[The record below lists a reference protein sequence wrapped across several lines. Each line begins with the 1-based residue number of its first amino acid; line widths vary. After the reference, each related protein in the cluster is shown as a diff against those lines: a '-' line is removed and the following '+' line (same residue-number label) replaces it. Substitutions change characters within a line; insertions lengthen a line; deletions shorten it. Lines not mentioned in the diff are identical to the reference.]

1 MKRHIKKILVSVLA
15 SLMLVM
21 NFTYKPI
28 DADIDVQ
35 ALETTKEVLDRASQL
50 SDALTDLRKVSI
62 SYSGNKSI
70 IGHSVVKS
78 VSSFLSLTVSILK
91 ACGVFGRQQDWRLT
105 AINNINNR
113 LDGISNELSMIEKD
127 LDRIESNLSQQ
138 LAEIG
143 EDVKKIDNTLNKQTI
158 TRVALV
164 AKTITDKIEQYDDM
178 VKYNIM
184 NWYEID
190 YNESLSRKLT
200 VSYYV
205 DDDGTTKSVFLPN
218 SLIANVL
225 MDTQEEWK
233 IEKEEDVK
241 RLVGNVFKKA
251 IEEAIDGPTKYKTTY
266 DDFVDYCNVMLAA
279 ETEEAY
285 KNKKFVDLDRDGNDK
300 EEYDKILDS
309 FADAAYDALNYECMK
324 RIAKSSTEAA
334 TSYASTLVSAFTTYC
349 NYLNEA
355 SSEYSSPLKAQY
367 NIYSNLYAFQGELKC
382 QTTYLDDNGVKQ
394 TADTNLAEL
403 ASDKYFIE
411 LNKIGTFVAEIA
423 RASGAYTNDSL
434 HNKVF
439 VPWAKAEASIN
450 KDYTDFYKVD
460 CNGKEIDNYCY
471 VTNSVLKYDLTYLN
485 ATTHLSYEDFREKVG
500 LETKHKV
507 VTMQK
512 NIWNDWAF
520 NADNDYILSNS
531 QLSKIYAHYLSN
543 GGSRDSLGFY
553 DFLHA
558 TKVCDTKIDENYNY
572 SPLIITHF
580 GGGQDL
586 GSSDKVPMLAI
597 AIKPSTN
604 EKYEDDNDG
613 KYPKVMTSFYA
624 PNGGWSR
631 QQGIYQETITGSTAN
646 MPVKRKAIADTF
658 NPLNGE
664 TETNANVGTVALFY
678 EWYKHQ
684 DDMGMLVSSQYRSLN
699 YMMHDKVNGISA
711 IESEAQDFDHSFDEW
726 LSDDDA
732 TRDTSRYHVLN
743 TYTRY
748 YGAIIS
754 NDVDVYKTNGKISKT
769 NSIEVLPVNN
779 MLANSFVG
787 KITFANAAEN
797 NILPTNITD
806 TEVKETYEKI
816 AGSAKQKFEVLLKT
830 LYPDNQKDID
840 KLIANNIYSISFDNG
855 KYSNVDDETYQA
867 IVKKL
872 VEYLK
877 PNDQGNNTNINAM
890 IKTYEKLYSEMIKT
904 IDTIKAEN
912 NDVKINVSDETYN
925 ILIENLIHEYLDP
938 ILKENTSATYS
949 VCTNLPASKTDTFVY
964 CENDG
969 EIYVWTGSKY
979 EKVKDVRNN
988 VVPDFTTLQDGTV
1001 VVSDGVYTA
1010 TGVPDEYCGKYIYNS
1025 TNSKYYKWKEVE
1037 KPEYVGEYK
1046 RILQIKDVDS
1056 VPATKSEEYLYLYN
1070 TTDKTYYTWGK
1081 HNEAKYIEQ
1090 NVPIVTDEKT
1100 YAGELVMIGSDY
1112 YVWSNVEETV
1122 EENYELRKK
1131 DGKTVDAK
1139 VDDIVYVDKYVKIE
1153 IHNVDELPETNDY
1166 LYLTCGGHCYKSTST
1181 EVTSYYPVTI
1191 KGVGALTKVDSLSDK
1206 TKFVSRFI
1214 LFGNELY
1221 EWKDKDYQGEISHY
1235 EVATETIKKIGE
1247 IATTEK
1253 PADTIEVDIYPSTLS
1268 KQLKLV
1274 YDIKPTI
1281 SFEMY
1286 FDKEINDKNDVATA
1300 NIKYDVVP
1308 YYDIT
1313 PMLTWVDKNG
1323 TRRYVEVSD
1332 EVLRKSNI
1340 NSIPVKIPVVQMNDN
1355 NDTNALIYHYD
1366 NLDYTSC
1373 PIDQYNPT
1381 IKTDV
1386 NGNKYATIYVNS
1398 FSPFTVKK
1406 TFVRT
1411 ETEKKNKFPVTG
1423 IE

>member
-15 SLMLVM
+15 SLMLVT
-21 NFTYKPI
+21 NFTCKPI
-28 DADIDVQ
+28 NADIDVQ
-35 ALETTKEVLDRASQL
+35 ALATTKEVLDRASQL

-78 VSSFLSLTVSILK
+78 ISSFLTLTVSILK

-143 EDVKKIDNTLNKQTI
+143 EDVKEIDNTLNKQTI
-158 TRVALV
+158 NRVALV

-205 DDDGTTKSVFLPN
+205 DADGTTNSVFLPN

-241 RLVGNVFKKA
+241 RLVGKVFINA
-251 IEEAIDGPTKYKTTY
+251 IEEAKNNTKYESTY
-266 DDFVDYCNVMLAA
+266 NDFVDYCNVMLAA
-279 ETEEAY
+279 ETELAY
-285 KNKKFVDLDRDGNDK
+285 KGKTLGNLNLQVENDK
-300 EEYDKILDS
+300 KEYDKILAS
-309 FADAAYDALNYECMK
+309 FVDAAYDALSYECMK

-382 QTTYLDDNGVKQ
+382 TTEYKDENGVIQKK
-394 TADTNLAEL
+394 DTNLAALVNE
-403 ASDKYFIE
+403 KYFIE

-423 RASGAYTNDSL
+423 KASGAYTNDSL

-460 CNGKEIDNYCY
+460 CNGNEIDNYCY
-471 VTNSVLKYDLTYLN
+471 VTKSVLKYDLN
-485 ATTHLSYEDFREKVG
+485 NVSATTHISYEDFEEKVG
-500 LETKHKV
+500 GIPKHKV
-507 VTMQK
+507 VTFDK
-512 NIWNDWAF
+512 NITKDWSYSVG
-520 NADNDYILSNS
+520 NDYILSNS

-543 GGSRDSLGFY
+543 RGSRDSLGFY
-553 DFLHA
+553 DFLYA
-558 TKVCDTKIDENYNY
+558 AKVCDTKIDETYYY

-586 GSSDKVPMLAI
+586 GSSDKVKMLAI
-597 AIKPSTN
+597 PLAPSTH
-604 EKYEDDNDG
+604 EKFKKDNG
-613 KYPKVMTSFYA
+613 NYPLVMKAQYA
-624 PNGGWSR
+624 PDAFYKYV
-631 QQGIYQETITGSTAN
+631 GIYEITISGSTGD

-684 DDMGMLVSSQYRSLN
+684 DDMAMLVSSEYRSLR
-699 YMMHDKVNGISA
+699 YINGSYNGDPA
-711 IESEAQDFDHSFDEW
+711 INNEARNFDRTFTLDDSNSTRGDF
-726 LSDDDA
+726 
-732 TRDTSRYHVLN
+732 SREEVYN
-743 TYTRY
+743 TYTRG

-769 NSIEVLPVNN
+769 NSIEVLPANN
-779 MLANSFVG
+779 ILANSFVG

-797 NILPTNITD
+797 NYLPTNITD
-806 TEVKETYEKI
+806 TEVKDTYKKI
-816 AGSAKQKFEVLLKT
+816 AGSAKEKFEALLET
-830 LYPDNQKDID
+830 LYPDNQEDIE
-840 KLIANNIYSISFDNG
+840 KLKANNVYSISFDNG

-877 PNDQGNNTNINAM
+877 PDAQGNNANINEM
-890 IKTYEKLYSEMIKT
+890 IEAYRELYSEMIKT
-904 IDTIKAEN
+904 IDTTKAEN
-912 NDVKINVSDETYN
+912 NDIEINISDEAYN
-925 ILIENLIHEYLDP
+925 ELIETLIHEYLDP
-938 ILKENTSATYS
+938 ILEENTSATYS
-949 VCTNLPASKTDTFVY
+949 VCANLPASKTDTFVY

-979 EKVKDVRNN
+979 EKVRDVRKNE
-988 VVPDFTTLQDGTV
+988 VPDFTTLQDGTV
-1001 VVSDGVYTA
+1001 VVSDGIYTA
-1010 TGVPDEYCGKYIYNS
+1010 TGVPNEYCGKYIYNS
-1025 TNSKYYKWKEVE
+1025 EDSKYYKWKEVE
-1037 KPEYVGEYK
+1037 IPEYVGEYEK
-1046 RILQIKDVDS
+1046 ILQIKVVNS
-1056 VPATKSEEYLYLYN
+1056 VPATESDRYLYN
-1070 TTDKTYYTWGK
+1070 TTDKTYYTWGN
-1081 HNEAKYIEQ
+1081 HNEAKYIKQ

-1131 DGKTVDAK
+1131 DGQTVNAK
-1139 VDDIVYVDKYVKIE
+1139 VDDIVCVDKYVKIE
-1153 IHNVDELPETNDY
+1153 IHEVDELPETNDY
-1166 LYLTCGGHCYKSTST
+1166 LYLICGGDCYKSTST
-1181 EVTSYYPVTI
+1181 EVISYYPVTV

-1206 TKFVSRFI
+1206 RKFVSRFI
-1214 LFGNELY
+1214 LFNNELY
-1221 EWKDKDYQGEISHY
+1221 EWKDKAYQEKSHY

-1247 IATTEK
+1247 IATKKE
-1253 PADTIEVDIYPSTLS
+1253 PANAIEVDVYPSTLS
-1268 KQLKLV
+1268 KQLNLV

-1286 FDKEINDKNDVATA
+1286 FDKEINNKNDVATA

-1313 PMLTWVDKNG
+1313 PMLTWVDKSG

-1373 PIDQYNPT
+1373 PIDQYNPR
-1381 IKTDV
+1381 IKTDA
-1386 NGNKYATIYVNS
+1386 NGNKYAIIAAKS
-1398 FSPFTVKK
+1398 FSPFMVKK
-1406 TFVRT
+1406 TYTRNSSPS
-1411 ETEKKNKFPVTG
+1411 EKYNIPNTG
-1423 IE
+1423 IR